1 MVWKPHVTV
10 SAVAERDGR
19 FLVVEE
25 EVRGRRV
32 FNNPAGHLEPDE
44 SLPAAVRREVLE
56 ETGYH
61 FVPQAVTGIYLWR
74 HPKKPATFLRVNFA
88 GRCNSHEPER
98 PLDDG
103 IIGPHWM
110 TLPEIE
116 ALGDRL
122 RSPLVTRSI
131 RDFQLGHHYPLELLS
146 HLLDEGGE

>member
-19 FLVVEE
+19 FLLVEE
-25 EVRGRRV
+25 KVHGKRV

-44 SLPAAVRREVLE
+44 SLPAAVCREVLE

-61 FVPQAVTGIYLWR
+61 FEPEAITGVYLWR
-74 HPKKPATFLRVNFA
+74 HPNKPATFLRVNFV
-88 GRCNSHEPER
+88 GRCNSRDSDCE
-98 PLDDG
+98 LDEG

-122 RSPLVTRSI
+122 RSPLVTRCI
-131 RDFQLGHHYPLELLS
+131 RDYQSGRHYPLELLT
-146 HLLDEGGE
+146 HLLDGGE